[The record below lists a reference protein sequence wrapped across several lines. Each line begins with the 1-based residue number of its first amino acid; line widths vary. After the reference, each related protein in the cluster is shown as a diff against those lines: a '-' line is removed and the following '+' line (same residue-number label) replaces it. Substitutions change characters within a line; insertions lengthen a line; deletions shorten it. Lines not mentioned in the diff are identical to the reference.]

1 MIQPHRFAP
10 ALSLHPVMVRR
21 RRPLMIAPPAGR
33 ARAVVAD
40 PFADSPGDTGWTDN
54 LRFFCAAY
62 AAGLLFFLIMLS

>member
-10 ALSLHPVMVRR
+10 ALSLNPVMVRR

-33 ARAVVAD
+33 GLAVAAD
-40 PFADSPGDTGWTDN
+40 PFAESPADTDWMNN